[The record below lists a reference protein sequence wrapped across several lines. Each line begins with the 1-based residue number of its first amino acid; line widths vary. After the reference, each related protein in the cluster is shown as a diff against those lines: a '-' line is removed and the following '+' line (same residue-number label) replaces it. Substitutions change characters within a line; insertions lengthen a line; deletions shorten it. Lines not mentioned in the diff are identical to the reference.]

1 MRTTVDIPD
10 ELMRKA
16 KVRSAEQGETLKE
29 FFVRV
34 LEREVSSS
42 MTSRTPGEVQ
52 LPLVG
57 QKGDPPALRSLTNA
71 QIEDLLTHSDAQGVL
86 G

>member
-16 KVRSAEQGETLKE
+16 KVRSAEQNETLNE
-29 FFVRV
+29 FLVRV

-42 MTSRTPGEVQ
+42 ATSQTSGEVQ
-52 LPLVG
+52 LPLIG
-57 QKGDPPALRSLTNA
+57 KKGDPPARRSLTNA
-71 QIEDLLTHSDAQGVL
+71 QIEDLLTHGDAQGVL
-86 G
+86 E

>member
-29 FFVRV
+29 LFVRV
-34 LEREVSSS
+34 LEREVS
-42 MTSRTPGEVQ
+42 TSVASRGFGEVQ

-57 QKGDPPALRSLTNA
+57 QKGDSPAVRSLTNA